1 MTETA
6 DVLSA
11 FVDLLADVLDDPC
24 VTGAELARRLHLS
37 RFHADRVIAS
47 AAGEPP
53 ARLRRRVLLE
63 RAAYRLAT
71 SDRTILDVAVEAGY
85 SSHEAFTRAF
95 ARAYGEAPVQWRRHP
110 ARIELEAPNDVHFHP
125 PGGLRLPARRKVTS
139 MDLVV
144 RIVEHNVWLID
155 QMLSRA
161 AGLSDSQL
169 GEPISLSVEGV
180 DDDPT
185 LRSLLSRLVG
195 QLDMWTAMM
204 AGQAYDFAVEQGE
217 SVSSMRQRLAGVG
230 PRFVAEVRRACEESR
245 LEDMV
250 LCPGATPEE
259 TGVYTYG
266 GMIAHVITYAAHRR
280 TLVAGALHD
289 AGVRDLDEDPI
300 HWIAEPA

>member
-1 MTETA
+1 
-6 DVLSA
+6 
-11 FVDLLADVLDDPC
+11 
-24 VTGAELARRLHLS
+24 
-37 RFHADRVIAS
+37 
-47 AAGEPP
+47 
-53 ARLRRRVLLE
+53 
-63 RAAYRLAT
+63 
-71 SDRTILDVAVEAGY
+71 
-85 SSHEAFTRAF
+85 
-95 ARAYGEAPVQWRRHP
+95 
-110 ARIELEAPNDVHFHP
+110 
-125 PGGLRLPARRKVTS
+125 

-144 RIVEHNVWLID
+144 RIVEHNVWLIG
-155 QMLSRA
+155 QMLERA
-161 AGLSDSQL
+161 APLSDSQL
-169 GEPISLSVEGV
+169 DQPISLSVEGV

-217 SVSSMRQRLAGVG
+217 SVTAMRRRLAEVG
-230 PRFVAEVRRACEESR
+230 PRFVAEVRAACEQGR

-250 LCPGATPEE
+250 LCPGSTPEQ